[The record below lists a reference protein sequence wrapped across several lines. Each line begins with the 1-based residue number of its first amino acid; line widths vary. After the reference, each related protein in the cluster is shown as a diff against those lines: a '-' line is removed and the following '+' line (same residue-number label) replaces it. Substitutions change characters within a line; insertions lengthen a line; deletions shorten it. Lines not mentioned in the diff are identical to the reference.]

1 MTIKQATNPS
11 FADEIRRSFSKQAI
25 MGLIGGE
32 LTRVEPG
39 VVEISLTYR
48 PDLTQQNGFV
58 HAGIVTTI
66 ADSACGYAAYSLMPP
81 ESDVLAVEFKV
92 NLLRPAKG
100 EKFVARAEVIK
111 PGRTL
116 TVVRADVVAIAGGED
131 RELVATMLGTMIS
144 VERQLLIEAMTGL
157 DRDEEPD
164 AAAIPGVAEFDAGF
178 LYGLAFARALDEAKL
193 EIDRVRRRRVLRLV
207 KGSRTRR
214 ADKSARGSDRAER

>member
-1 MTIKQATNPS
+1 MTMRRASNPA
-11 FADEIRRSFSKQAI
+11 FADEIRQSFAKQAI

-32 LTRVEPG
+32 LTLVEPG

-100 EKFVARAEVIK
+100 ERFVARAEVIK
-111 PGRTL
+111 PGKTL

-131 RELVATMLGTMIS
+131 RQLVATMLGTMM
-144 VERQLLIEAMTGL
+144 RL
-157 DRDEEPD
+157 P
-164 AAAIPGVAEFDAGF
+164 
-178 LYGLAFARALDEAKL
+178 
-193 EIDRVRRRRVLRLV
+193 RR
-207 KGSRTRR
+207 S
-214 ADKSARGSDRAER
+214 E

>member
-1 MTIKQATNPS
+1 MHQASNPA
-11 FADEIRRSFSKQAI
+11 FADEVRRSFAKQAI

-39 VVEISLTYR
+39 VVEITLPYR
-48 PDLTQQNGFV
+48 ADLTQQDGYV

-100 EKFVARAEVIK
+100 DKFMARAEVIK

-116 TVVRADVVAIAGGED
+116 TVVRADVFATSGKD
-131 RELVATMLGTMIS
+131 DWQLVATMQGTMM
-144 VERQLLIEAMTGL
+144 RL
-157 DRDEEPD
+157 P
-164 AAAIPGVAEFDAGF
+164 
-178 LYGLAFARALDEAKL
+178 
-193 EIDRVRRRRVLRLV
+193 RR
-207 KGSRTRR
+207 G
-214 ADKSARGSDRAER
+214 D